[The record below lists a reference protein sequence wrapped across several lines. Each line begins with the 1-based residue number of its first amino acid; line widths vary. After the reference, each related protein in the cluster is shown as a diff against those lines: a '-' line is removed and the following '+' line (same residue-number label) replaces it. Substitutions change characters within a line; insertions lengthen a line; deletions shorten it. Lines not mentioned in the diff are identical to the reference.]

1 MITSNSAFVGIHLSY
16 GRKPFTLALLDDDLD
31 LITHVNSDI
40 SDVSAILSELDSV
53 IVCITANSSSKS
65 AKSANTN
72 SMFYEQLEKLSFRP
86 YPTKNET
93 RQWFKVN
100 ADESFITLLQKKLLP
115 RRTLEGRIQRAL
127 VLYDQGLQINDP
139 MEFFEEI
146 TRYKL
151 IQGILPLENLYTSK
165 ELDALVAAYI
175 AWMTV
180 HKPGQFIIQGEFI
193 LPSQGQNSLS
203 GENPLLARDA

>member
-1 MITSNSAFVGIHLSY
+1 MMTSNPAFVGIHLSY
-16 GRKPFTLALLDDDLD
+16 GRKPFTVVLLDDDLD
-31 LITHVNSDI
+31 LITRANSDI
-40 SDVSAILSELDSV
+40 KDVSAILSELDSV
-53 IVCITANSSSKS
+53 TICITANSSSKS
-65 AKSANTN
+65 AKSANTI

-100 ADESFITLLQKKLLP
+100 ADESFVTLLQKKLLP

-165 ELDALVAAYI
+165 ELDALVAAYV

-180 HKPGQFIIQGEFI
+180 NKPGQFMIQGEFI
-193 LPSQGQNSLS
+193 LPSQ
-203 GENPLLARDA
+203 E

>member
-1 MITSNSAFVGIHLSY
+1 MMTPNSAFVGVHFSY
-16 GRKPFTLALLDDDLD
+16 GRKPFTLAFLDDDLD
-31 LITHVNSDI
+31 LIMHANCDI
-40 SDVSAILSELDSV
+40 EEVATILSELDSV
-53 IVCITANSSSKS
+53 TVCVTANPSSKS

-86 YPTKNET
+86 YSARRET

-100 ADESFITLLQKKLLP
+100 ADESFTALLQKKLFS

-151 IQGILPLENLYTSK
+151 MQGILPFENLYSSK
-165 ELDALVAAYI
+165 ELDALVAAYV

-180 HKPGQFIIQGEFI
+180 NKPGQFVIQGEFI
-193 LPSQGQNSLS
+193 LPAQ
-203 GENPLLARDA
+203 E

>member
-1 MITSNSAFVGIHLSY
+1 MTSNSAFVGVHLSY
-16 GRKPFTLALLDDDLD
+16 GRKPLTLALLDADLD
-31 LITHVNSDI
+31 LITRTNSDI
-40 SDVSAILSELDSV
+40 KDMSEILSELDPV
-53 IVCITANSSSKS
+53 IVCVTANVKPKS

-72 SMFYEQLEKLSFRP
+72 SMFYEQLEEMSFQP
-86 YPTKNET
+86 YSAPNET

-100 ADESFITLLQKKLLP
+100 ADASFATLLQKKLLF

-151 IQGILPLENLYTSK
+151 IQGILPLENLYTPK
-165 ELDALVAAYI
+165 ELDALVAAYV

-180 HKPGQFIIQGEFI
+180 NRPGQIER
-193 LPSQGQNSLS
+193 LPDNMVQPKEQI
-203 GENPLLARDA
+203 EA

>member
-1 MITSNSAFVGIHLSY
+1 MTSNTAFVGIHLSY
-16 GRKPFTLALLDDDLD
+16 GSKPFTLALLDDELD
-31 LITHVNSDI
+31 LIMHPNCDI
-40 SDVSAILSELDSV
+40 KDVSAILSELDAV
-53 IVCITANSSSKS
+53 TVCLATSSKSKS

-100 ADESFITLLQKKLLP
+100 ADESFITLLQKKLLR

-165 ELDALVAAYI
+165 ELDALVAAYV

-180 HKPGQFIIQGEFI
+180 NKPGQFIIQGEFI
-193 LPSQGQNSLS
+193 LPSREENSAS
-203 GENPLLARDA
+203 NENPLLARDA

>member
-1 MITSNSAFVGIHLSY
+1 MMTSNSSFVGVHFSY
-16 GRKPFTLALLDDDLD
+16 GRKPFTLALLDDDLN
-31 LITHVNSDI
+31 LILHANCDMEE
-40 SDVSAILSELDSV
+40 VSAILSELDPV
-53 IVCITANSSSKS
+53 TVCVTAKSSSRS
-65 AKSANTN
+65 AKSATTN
-72 SMFYEQLEKLSFRP
+72 SKFYEQLGKLSFRP

-93 RQWFKVN
+93 RQWFKVD
-100 ADESFITLLQKKLLP
+100 ADRSFATLLQKKLLS

-151 IQGILPLENLYTSK
+151 IQGILPLENLYASK

-180 HKPGQFIIQGEFI
+180 NKPGQFIIQGEFI
-193 LPSQGQNSLS
+193 LPAQ
-203 GENPLLARDA
+203 E

>member
-1 MITSNSAFVGIHLSY
+1 MMTSNPAFVGIHLSY

-31 LITHVNSDI
+31 LIRRMNSDI
-40 SDVSAILSELDSV
+40 KDVSAILSELDSV
-53 IVCITANSSSKS
+53 IVCITANSGSKS

-86 YPTKNET
+86 YSTQNES

-127 VLYDQGLQINDP
+127 VLYDRGLQINDP

-165 ELDALVAAYI
+165 ELDALVAAYV

-180 HKPGQFIIQGEFI
+180 NKPGQFIIQGEFI

-203 GENPLLARDA
+203 GENPPLTRDA

>member
-1 MITSNSAFVGIHLSY
+1 MMTSNSTFAGVHFSY

-31 LITHVNSDI
+31 LIMHPKCDMEE
-40 SDVSAILSELDSV
+40 VSAILSEPDSV
-53 IVCITANSSSKS
+53 TVCVTANSSFKS
-65 AKSANTN
+65 AKYANTN

-86 YPTKNET
+86 YPAKNET
-93 RQWFKVN
+93 RQWLKVN
-100 ADESFITLLQKKLLP
+100 ADESFATLLQKKLLS

-146 TRYKL
+146 TRYRL

-165 ELDALVAAYI
+165 ELDALVAAHV
-175 AWMTV
+175 AWLTV
-180 HKPGQFIIQGEFI
+180 HRPGQFIIQGEFI
-193 LPSQGQNSLS
+193 LPSQ
-203 GENPLLARDA
+203 E

>member
-1 MITSNSAFVGIHLSY
+1 MMTSNSAFVGVHLSY
-16 GRKPFTLALLDDDLD
+16 GRKPLTLALLDDNLD
-31 LITHVNSDI
+31 LITRTNSDI
-40 SDVSAILSELDSV
+40 KDISEILSELDPV
-53 IVCITANSSSKS
+53 IVCVTANAIPKS

-72 SMFYEQLEKLSFRP
+72 SMFYEQLEEMSFRP
-86 YPTKNET
+86 YPAPNET
-93 RQWFKVN
+93 RQWLKVN
-100 ADESFITLLQKKLLP
+100 ADASFATLLQKKLLS

-151 IQGILPLENLYTSK
+151 IQGILPLEKLYTPK
-165 ELDALVAAYI
+165 ELDALVASYV

-180 HKPGQFIIQGEFI
+180 NRPGQIER
-193 LPSQGQNSLS
+193 LPDNMVRPKEQI
-203 GENPLLARDA
+203 EA

>member
-1 MITSNSAFVGIHLSY
+1 MMTSNTAFVGIHLSY
-16 GRKPFTLALLDDDLD
+16 GSKPFTLALLDDELD
-31 LITHVNSDI
+31 LIMHSNCDI
-40 SDVSAILSELDSV
+40 EEVSSILSELDSV
-53 IVCITANSSSKS
+53 TVCLATSSKSKS

-100 ADESFITLLQKKLLP
+100 ADEAFITLLQKKLLR

-165 ELDALVAAYI
+165 ELDALVAAYV

-180 HKPGQFIIQGEFI
+180 NKPGQFMIQGEFI
-193 LPSQGQNSLS
+193 LPAQGQNSPS
-203 GENPLLARDA
+203 NENPLLARDA